1 MIRSG
6 STILVLAPH
15 TDDGEIG
22 CGATLSKLLDLNCK
36 IYYLAFC
43 TCDSNLPDGFPNGTL
58 EAELREA
65 TKVLSIPKENVIV
78 KDFQVRCLSYERQAV
93 LDILVAL
100 NKEISP
106 DVVFAPTLEDLH
118 QDHSTVTQE
127 AIRAFKTKTLL
138 CYEMP
143 WNNFSFEIGINS
155 DKFPEISGERK
166 FSPMDRSLRRE
177 LKSAFGNNNYWF
189 NTSKFKNAVE
199 IKIKS
204 KKEIIEFL
212 VPKEMVS
219 TSSVRLFVLW
229 TTLPSIVL
237 IIIAL
242 IFLKN
247 QTRPLVK
254 LAKAAEKFGKGDYI
268 NDFIPSGAQEI
279 RKASYEFD
287 RMAKRINRHLNQ
299 RAEML
304 SGISHDLRTPLTRLK
319 LQLAML
325 KQKEISEKMSKDI
338 DEMEKMLND
347 YLQFAK
353 TQTQEST
360 EKINLNNLLR
370 SISKGFESNKISLD
384 EDESKI
390 FLNGRP
396 SALKRSFENVIQN
409 GLTYGSNVKIK
420 VQKGNKRAL
429 VTIEDDGPG
438 IPEDQYKNVFKP
450 FFRLDKSRSL
460 NQSGVGLGLAIVED
474 IINSHGGN
482 IQLGKSKY
490 GGLQVK
496 ISLPF

>member
-1 MIRSG
+1 MISG
-6 STILVLAPH
+6 LNNFIKYILPKRLFYRALIIVAAPTIILQLIITIVF
-15 TDDGEIG
+15 
-22 CGATLSKLLDLNCK
+22 
-36 IYYLAFC
+36 Y
-43 TCDSNLPDGFPNGTL
+43 DSVWIKSNKNV
-58 EAELREA
+58 
-65 TKVLSIPKENVIV
+65 TKS
-78 KDFQVRCLSYERQAV
+78 
-93 LDILVAL
+93 LVAQL
-100 NKEISP
+100 KTI
-106 DVVFAPTLEDLH
+106 EDIYKNDKKNL
-118 QDHSTVTQE
+118 DFLTDSY
-127 AIRAFKTKTLL
+127 K
-138 CYEMP
+138 
-143 WNNFSFEIGINS
+143 NNFNFEIGINQEI
-155 DKFPEISGERK
+155 FPKNTGERK

-177 LKSAFGNNNYWF
+177 LKSVFGNNNYWF

-199 IKIKS
+199 IKIRSGKDV
-204 KKEIIEFL
+204 IEFL

-219 TSSVRLFVLW
+219 ASSVRLFVLW

-247 QTRPLVK
+247 QTKPLVK
-254 LAKAAEKFGKGDYI
+254 LAKAAERFGKGDYV
-268 NDFIPSGAQEI
+268 NDFRASGSQEI
-279 RKASYEFD
+279 RKAAYEFD

-325 KQKEISEKMSKDI
+325 NQKDVSNKMSKDI

-360 EKINLNNLLR
+360 TKINLGILLGSIKDKLNNKNI
-370 SISKGFESNKISLD
+370 SINKNIINV
-384 EDESKI
+384 E
-390 FLNGRP
+390 LNGRP
-396 SALKRSFENVIQN
+396 TSLMRSFENIIQN
-409 GLTYGSNVKIK
+409 GLTYGNK
-420 VQKGNKRAL
+420 VDVEVHKGNNRAI
-429 VTIEDDGPG
+429 VIIEDDGPG

-474 IINSHGGN
+474 IVNSHGGN

-490 GGLQVK
+490 NGLQVK